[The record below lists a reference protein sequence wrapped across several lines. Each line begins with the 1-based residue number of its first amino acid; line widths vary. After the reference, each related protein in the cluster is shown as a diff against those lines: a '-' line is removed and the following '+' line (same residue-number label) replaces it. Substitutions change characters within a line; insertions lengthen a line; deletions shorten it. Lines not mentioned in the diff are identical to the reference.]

1 MMEFASWDDFPF
13 PTEWNVIKFHGSSHH
28 QPDLDRAFA
37 RTYADHQAASLH
49 VPCCIFPMIR
59 GVRLPSQLAHN
70 GRKVQ
75 VPDIALHVNVGC
87 VLAIWG
93 ISLFTYIYIYTVF
106 IFTFEMG
113 FW

>member
-1 MMEFASWDDFPF
+1 MVP
-13 PTEWNVIKFHGSSHH
+13 VHH

-75 VPDIALHVNVGC
+75 VP
-87 VLAIWG
+87 
-93 ISLFTYIYIYTVF
+93 
-106 IFTFEMG
+106 
-113 FW
+113 